1 MDIHELAENLAV
13 NNGISSRDSENN
25 DISYSTNKDDGF
37 ECFMSPRGTRK
48 GTSTSNVGK
57 KDRPCIMILISMLQ
71 QQQAMLE
78 RVLKSQESLELCQNE
93 VEQKISQVWKLKLT
107 GLLRAIPVPAV
118 MERES
123 E

>member
-1 MDIHELAENLAV
+1 
-13 NNGISSRDSENN
+13 
-25 DISYSTNKDDGF
+25 
-37 ECFMSPRGTRK
+37 
-48 GTSTSNVGK
+48 
-57 KDRPCIMILISMLQ
+57 MILISMLQ

-107 GLLRAIPVPAV
+107 GLLCAVPVPVV